1 MSPYPVRLPRA
12 PRSTSVDVGAD
23 LLAEVRRIER
33 EKVLLDVRR
42 EVAPIAHRA
51 EVSRYSSSAT
61 SAIDLAVSILA
72 IIDRDLTE
80 GDPR

>member
-42 EVAPIAHRA
+42 EVAPIARRA
-51 EVSRYSSSAT
+51 EASRYSHDAPKAPELT
-61 SAIDLAVSILA
+61 RDILA
-72 IIDRDLTE
+72 IIDRYLTE

>member
-42 EVAPIAHRA
+42 EVAPIARRA
-51 EVSRYSSSAT
+51 EADRYSSDAT
-61 SAIDLAVSILA
+61 KAHVLARDILA
-72 IIDRDLTE
+72 IIDHHLTQ

>member
-1 MSPYPVRLPRA
+1 MSAYPVRLPRS

-42 EVAPIAHRA
+42 EVAPIARRA
-51 EVSRYSSSAT
+51 EASRYSSSAI

-72 IIDRDLTE
+72 IIDRYLTE